1 MSGYLT
7 GYNWSQEEHDIL
19 VEMLD
24 NGMNIREI
32 ENSGKLNRKYQNIW
46 QYAKRHGLETN
57 LSNRFCGMCDNSI
70 SDRPSQTL
78 YCVECTLKRDWLKKK
93 QEHNIQSRD
102 NLWSV
107 EEIEKMVY
115 LNNKGL
121 PDNKISSLVGR
132 TKRAIEHKRAQLGI
146 KSKYQIKPYK
156 LTPEKVDEV
165 IEYIESGL
173 SRVEIAECT
182 EINPTS
188 VDKIAKENNLTI
200 AKKKWF
206 ISCEGCDS
214 PVSTTNSQTKFC
226 STCSKKRNNHQQ
238 YEKERRRYEKLRA
251 NGRVEHIPLDRLYER
266 DGGVC
271 YLCDKLCDF
280 GDSRW
285 QNNVFIVGENYPSRD
300 HVIPI
305 AKGGTHTWD
314 NVMLAHHRCNMLKS
328 DNLTHEVVFE
338 QSELI
343 PHPSI

>member
-70 SDRPSQTL
+70 SDRPSQAL

-121 PDNKISSLVGR
+121 PDNEISSLVGR

-165 IEYIESGL
+165 ILIYVPCRVQLKRLMLRDNL
-173 SRVEIAECT
+173 SKEDAMNRIKSQMKIDEK
-182 EINPTS
+182 INYSTY
-188 VDKIAKENNLTI
+188 VINN
-200 AKKKWF
+200 
-206 ISCEGCDS
+206 EGDFDS
-214 PVSTTNSQTKFC
+214 
-226 STCSKKRNNHQQ
+226 
-238 YEKERRRYEKLRA
+238 
-251 NGRVEHIPLDRLYER
+251 LYEQI
-266 DGGVC
+266 
-271 YLCDKLCDF
+271 DKLVR
-280 GDSRW
+280 G
-285 QNNVFIVGENYPSRD
+285 
-300 HVIPI
+300 
-305 AKGGTHTWD
+305 
-314 NVMLAHHRCNMLKS
+314 LK
-328 DNLTHEVVFE
+328 DEGK
-338 QSELI
+338 Q
-343 PHPSI
+343 